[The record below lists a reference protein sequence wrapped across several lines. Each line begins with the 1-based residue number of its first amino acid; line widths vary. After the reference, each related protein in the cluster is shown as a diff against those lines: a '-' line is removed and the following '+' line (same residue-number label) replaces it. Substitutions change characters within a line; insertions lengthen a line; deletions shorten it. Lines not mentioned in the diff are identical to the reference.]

1 MLNIY
6 FKAYIAICVLLF
18 FIGLFL
24 SVKRFNYLELYSKAY
39 WSFLAKPWKLIT
51 FIIAFISFN
60 LIGPFSGDPTWDL
73 YTSSAMSI
81 LTYLSAPWSIGIFYK
96 FLKNKSNKT
105 TLFIAFIALMFSV
118 SWCYDWYL
126 VIKQGSY
133 PETWFA
139 NIFLS
144 SIVYIAAGLY
154 WNIEFRLTKGITIA
168 FLYDDWLISNVT
180 DYSFKKIWWVIL
192 ITTLPVAVL
201 FISFLFTIGVFSR
214 FF

>member
-6 FKAYIAICVLLF
+6 FKAYITICVLLF

-144 SIVYIAAGLY
+144 SIVYIGAGLY

>member
-1 MLNIY
+1 MADRCLPTGNFAPQVSI
-6 FKAYIAICVLLF
+6 
-18 FIGLFL
+18 
-24 SVKRFNYLELYSKAY
+24 
-39 WSFLAKPWKLIT
+39 
-51 FIIAFISFN
+51 
-60 LIGPFSGDPTWDL
+60 FS
-73 YTSSAMSI
+73 
-81 LTYLSAPWSIGIFYK
+81 
-96 FLKNKSNKT
+96 
-105 TLFIAFIALMFSV
+105 LMFSV

-180 DYSFKKIWWVIL
+180 DHSFKKIWWVIL
-192 ITTLPVAVL
+192 ITTLPVAIL